1 MVGDVV
7 VVEVVVVIDSSTVVG
22 SSLVLSG
29 GGVGSGSF
37 VGSIV
42 DGSTSVVNCVVSGTR
57 VLDFWIEDCEKKITF
72 KQKNVFFKKS
82 VCTLNERFLKGSC

>member
-7 VVEVVVVIDSSTVVG
+7 VLEVVVVIDSSTVVG
-22 SSLVLSG
+22 TSLVLGG
-29 GGVGSGSF
+29 GGVVSGSF

-42 DGSTSVVNCVVSGTR
+42 DGSTVSSVVNCVVSGTR

-72 KQKNVFFKKS
+72 KQKNVF
-82 VCTLNERFLKGSC
+82 

>member
-1 MVGDVV
+1 MYIVFNSSLLVIVVGDVV
-7 VVEVVVVIDSSTVVG
+7 VVEAVVVIDSSTVVG
-22 SSLVLSG
+22 TSLVAGG

-42 DGSTSVVNCVVSGTR
+42 DGSNPSVVNCVVSGTR

-72 KQKNVFFKKS
+72 KQKNVF
-82 VCTLNERFLKGSC
+82 

>member
-1 MVGDVV
+1 MYIVFNSNLLVIVVGDVV
-7 VVEVVVVIDSSTVVG
+7 VLEVVDSSTVVG

-42 DGSTSVVNCVVSGTR
+42 DGSTGSSVVDCVVSGTR
-57 VLDFWIEDCEKKITF
+57 VLDFWIEDCEKKNHI
-72 KQKNVFFKKS
+72 
-82 VCTLNERFLKGSC
+82 